1 MAKTSII
8 SNTSFSDSI
17 ETTFSNSY
25 TVSSPVSLSFMD
37 KLKSLVNNNKF
48 KWSIVFLLLLV
59 GIFFYLKME
68 NSAKQSNNPV
78 KVNEPINN
86 YQVIPDNNGNNVVVN
101 MDFVD
106 NFNTTT
112 EPVQVIEEMEDDEKI
127 ENVNE
132 NVLEENEEILADTN
146 NSLDSD
152 DVIRNIEQ
160 LDDTES
166 EQNDNFIE
174 SNILREQ
181 ELTVEELNAIN
192 RQLEESNFD
201 RTVMMSN

>member
-86 YQVIPDNNGNNVVVN
+86 YQVIPDNNGNKVVVN

-112 EPVQVIEEMEDDEKI
+112 EPVQVIEEMEADEKI
-127 ENVNE
+127 ENE
-132 NVLEENEEILADTN
+132 NVLEENEEILVDTN

-166 EQNDNFIE
+166 EQNENFIE